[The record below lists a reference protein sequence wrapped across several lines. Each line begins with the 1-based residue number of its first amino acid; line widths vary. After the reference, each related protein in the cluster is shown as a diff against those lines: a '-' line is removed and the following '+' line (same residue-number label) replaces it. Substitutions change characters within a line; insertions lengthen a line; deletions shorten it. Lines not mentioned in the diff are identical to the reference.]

1 MRKIAARLAGLAAI
15 VLAFGGALSAA
26 AAPVAALPGHSGV
39 QLSGCSGP
47 VVRPSVYN
55 PICND
60 GAGTVIRLHWS
71 SWAATA
77 SGRGEFYTRRCTPDC
92 SLGTISLYPVD
103 VSAWRVRDDH
113 FTRFEYRFTN
123 RVPAGY
129 TRSWVLSFYGGR
141 WHGRTV

>member
-26 AAPVAALPGHSGV
+26 AAPVAALPGHPGV
-39 QLSGCSGP
+39 QLSGCNGP
-47 VVRPSVYN
+47 VVRPLVYN

-71 SWAATA
+71 SWAAAA

-92 SLGTISLYPVD
+92 SLGTITVYPVD

-113 FTRFEYRFTN
+113 YTRFEYRFTN

-129 TRSWVLSFYGGR
+129 TRAWVLSFYGGR